1 MSRKLFTFHFSLLF
15 AVSLCLVGCK
25 GEVVDEFCHHTA
37 SFRFDFQYGHTQ
49 SYLYA
54 ALNSSNY
61 FTYVTTQLV
70 NGGPEYKLITE
81 VYGNKE
87 KSEEIITE
95 AVLTQSGRILG
106 LNNGLIV
113 GRSSFQ
119 NGELY
124 AFDSQCPNCFNETS
138 QKKYLLKFQDS
149 SNVTCDRCKRVYGL
163 LNGGVVVSDEIGHEV
178 NEKLFRYRATYS
190 GTYLQISN
198 Q

>member
-1 MSRKLFTFHFSLLF
+1 MSRKFFYKYSFLL
-15 AVSLCLVGCK
+15 VVCLCLVGCK
-25 GEVVDEFCHHTA
+25 GEVVDEYCHHTA

-54 ALNSSNY
+54 AVNSTNY
-61 FTYVTTQLV
+61 FTFVTTQLIS
-70 NGGPEYKLITE
+70 GGPEYDLITN

-87 KSEEIITE
+87 ASVEPVTE
-95 AVLTQSGRILG
+95 ALLTKNGRVLG

-124 AFDSQCPNCFNETS
+124 VFDMQCPNCFNETS
-138 QKKYLLKFQDS
+138 QKKYALKFKDS
-149 SNVTCDRCKRVYGL
+149 GNVICDRCKRVYGL
-163 LNGGVVVSDEIGHEV
+163 LNGGVVVADEIGHDV

-190 GTYLQISN
+190 GTYLQVAN

>member
-1 MSRKLFTFHFSLLF
+1 MRRHPFSFITLL
-15 AVSLCLVGCK
+15 AVISLCLTGCK
-25 GEVVDEFCHHTA
+25 GEVIDEYCSHTA

-61 FTYVTTQLV
+61 FTFLSA
-70 NGGPEYKLITE
+70 NPISAGFDLITE
-81 VYGNKE
+81 VYGN
-87 KSEEIITE
+87 SEPNVEHVTE
-95 AVLTQSGRILG
+95 AALTKNGIALG

-124 AFDSQCPNCFNETS
+124 VFDRQCPNCFNETS
-138 QKKYLLKFQDS
+138 QKNYPLKFKDS
-149 SNVTCDRCKRVYGL
+149 GNVYCSRCTRTYGL
-163 LNGGVVVSDEIGHEV
+163 LNGGVVVADSIGHNT

-190 GTYLQISN
+190 GTYFQISN
-198 Q
+198 Y